1 MDSYGSDLVVVE
13 SYQQNNISEK
23 LAQEQLNP
31 VTHPDAAFWLGL
43 MSLDDLS
50 TNTLE
55 AASGSLVQQYAGN
68 DRLTSFILFHFLFVC
83 FKLIFN
89 NVSEKQQ
96 TV

>member
-1 MDSYGSDLVVVE
+1 MKKNHSYGSDLVVVE
-13 SYQQNNISEK
+13 SYQQNNISER

-55 AASGSLVQQYAGN
+55 AASGSLVPQYAG
-68 DRLTSFILFHFLFVC
+68 
-83 FKLIFN
+83 
-89 NVSEKQQ
+89 
-96 TV
+96 